1 MGTKRE
7 LRDERFAR
15 EYVIDLNG
23 EQAAIRAGY
32 APKSAKV
39 TASRLLTKANVKA
52 RIAELAKQHA
62 DKLDLKAEKV
72 LRELS
77 LMAFSNMMDYIK
89 TNAEGDAFIDLSAL
103 TRDQTAA
110 IQEITVEETGK
121 VTRTKLKLAD
131 KREPLELLGRHL
143 RLFDQEGQAGAG
155 VQTILVDIPRPGGRE
170 LTAAANPQLPSCAT
184 RNDESRSAVFCRG
197 PARPFGRCTRAFHQ
211 SLRRGLFPSAGE

>member
-1 MGTKRE
+1 VGTKRE

-62 DKLDLKAEKV
+62 DKLNLKAENV

-77 LMAFSNMMDYIK
+77 LMGFSNMMNYVK
-89 TNAEGDAFIDLSAL
+89 VNAEGDASIDLSAL

-131 KREPLELLGRHL
+131 KLEALELLGRHL
-143 RLFDQEGQAGAG
+143 KLFDQAGQAGAEG
-155 VQTILVDIPRPGGRE
+155 QVILVDIPRPGFPNGRP
-170 LTAAANPQLPSCAT
+170 LTAAGNPQLPSPET
-184 RNDESRSAVFCRG
+184 
-197 PARPFGRCTRAFHQ
+197 Q
-211 SLRRGLFPSAGE
+211 S

>member
-131 KREPLELLGRHL
+131 KREPLELLARHL
-143 RLFDQEGQAGAG
+143 RLFDQEGHAGAG

-170 LTAAANPQLPSCAT
+170 LTAAANPQLPSPKT
-184 RNDESRSAVFCRG
+184 SS
-197 PARPFGRCTRAFHQ
+197 
-211 SLRRGLFPSAGE
+211 

>member
-1 MGTKRE
+1 VGTKRE

-39 TASRLLTKANVKA
+39 TASRLLTKATVKA
-52 RIAELAKQHA
+52 IIAELAKQQA

-77 LMAFSNMMDYIK
+77 LIGFSNMMDYLK

-103 TRDQTAA
+103 TRDQAAA
-110 IQEITVEETGK
+110 IQEITVEETVEGK
-121 VTRTKLKLAD
+121 GNDRREVTRTKLKLAD
-131 KREPLELLGRHL
+131 KREALELLGRHL
-143 RLFDQEGQAGAG
+143 RLFDQEAQAGAG
-155 VQTILVDIPRPGGRE
+155 VQVILVDIPRPGWPNGRP
-170 LTAAANPQLPSCAT
+170 LTAAANPQLPSPET
-184 RNDESRSAVFCRG
+184 RS
-197 PARPFGRCTRAFHQ
+197 
-211 SLRRGLFPSAGE
+211 

>member
-39 TASRLLTKANVKA
+39 TASRLLTKANIKA

-62 DKLDLKAEKV
+62 DKLNLKAEQV
-72 LRELS
+72 LRELC
-77 LMAFSNMMDYIK
+77 LMGFSNMMDYIK
-89 TNAEGDAFIDLSAL
+89 VNAEGDAFIDLSAL

-110 IQEITVEETGK
+110 IQEITVEETGEGK
-121 VTRTKLKLAD
+121 GKDRREVTRTKLKLAD
-131 KREPLELLGRHL
+131 KREALELLGRHL
-143 RLFDQEGQAGAG
+143 KLFDQAGQAGADDQ
-155 VQTILVDIPRPGGRE
+155 VILVDIPRPGFPNGRP
-170 LTAAANPQLPSCAT
+170 LPTAPNPQLPSPET
-184 RNDESRSAVFCRG
+184 
-197 PARPFGRCTRAFHQ
+197 Q
-211 SLRRGLFPSAGE
+211 S

>member
-52 RIAELAKQHA
+52 IIAELAKRHA
-62 DKLDLKAEKV
+62 EKLDLNGEKV

-77 LMAFSNMMDYIK
+77 LIGFSNMQDYI
-89 TNAEGDAFIDLSAL
+89 TIDDGGRARIDLRRM
-103 TRDQTAA
+103 TREQAAA
-110 IQEITVEETGK
+110 IQEITVEQTAVGIS
-121 VTRTKLKLAD
+121 RWGLA
-131 KREPLELLGRHL
+131 LLSYLWTFR
-143 RLFDQEGQAGAG
+143 DQVGA
-155 VQTILVDIPRPGGRE
+155 
-170 LTAAANPQLPSCAT
+170 N
-184 RNDESRSAVFCRG
+184 
-197 PARPFGRCTRAFHQ
+197 
-211 SLRRGLFPSAGE
+211 